1 MQEAAAEANRRYSQL
16 RARRRPRRQLR
27 RLARADALTEMGLLC
42 APLRLPRRSWQWLLS
57 HQVRLPGWDAPSL
70 WRPERVG
77 PSTPS
82 LPPIATCSLAK
93 PVQDRRLAVRH
104 APWADAT
111 AWASRR
117 RCPRCRSALLR
128 LGTSPPLGSLCW
140 QRKARAR
147 SIEHRASLPPHSLG
161 GAISRASFGPRC
173 SLRTWRNPVLASAC
187 RAPLG
192 TAVGT
197 ARALLCRTPFAWRL
211 ACPVG

>member
-1 MQEAAAEANRRYSQL
+1 M
-16 RARRRPRRQLR
+16 
-27 RLARADALTEMGLLC
+27 RLACGDPARADPSEAVA
-42 APLRLPRRSWQWLLS
+42 APAA
-57 HQVRLPGWDAPSL
+57 DC
-70 WRPERVG
+70 
-77 PSTPS
+77 TP
-82 LPPIATCSLAK
+82 LCSLAK
-93 PVQDRRLAVRH
+93 PVQDQ
-104 APWADAT
+104 P
-111 AWASRR
+111 
-117 RCPRCRSALLR
+117 PALLR
-128 LGTSPPLGSLCW
+128 LGTSPPLASLCW

-147 SIEHRASLPPHSLG
+147 SIDHRASLPPHSLG